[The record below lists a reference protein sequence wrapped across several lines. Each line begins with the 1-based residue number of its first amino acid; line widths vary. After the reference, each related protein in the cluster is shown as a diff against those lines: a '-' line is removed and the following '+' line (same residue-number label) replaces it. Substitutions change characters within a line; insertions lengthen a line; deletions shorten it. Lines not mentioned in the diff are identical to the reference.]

1 MERNH
6 YPLTM
11 LGVALA
17 LSAAVSAA
25 EPDWP
30 CWRGPNRDGRSP
42 DTGLVKQWPEDGPP
56 LVWNAAGIGH
66 GFATVSI
73 GWGTIYT
80 TGDVDGKLRIFAL
93 GLDGKPKWQVDH
105 DDAWATPTPGSRAT
119 PTLHAGR
126 LYLLSAHGLLGCR
139 SATDGR
145 LLWSRRMSE
154 FGGKTPQWGY
164 TESVLI
170 HDGKAIVTPGGKQC
184 IVALDPD
191 TGETV
196 WTSRGLDVPAEY
208 GSCIAIERKPF
219 TLLAGVTSGGLVA
232 VRADNG
238 QSLWPSNITGGGSQ
252 DTSIPVSYTH
262 LTLPTTPY

>member
-11 LGVALA
+11 LGVALT

-105 DDAWATPTPGSRAT
+105 DDAWATSNSGFAG
-119 PTLHAGR
+119 HANV
-126 LYLLSAHGLLGCR
+126 A
-139 SATDGR
+139 
-145 LLWSRRMSE
+145 RR
-154 FGGKTPQWGY
+154 Q
-164 TESVLI
+164 
-170 HDGKAIVTPGGKQC
+170 A
-184 IVALDPD
+184 
-191 TGETV
+191 
-196 WTSRGLDVPAEY
+196 VPALGPWPARLPLRDRRPVAMEPPD
-208 GSCIAIERKPF
+208 ER
-219 TLLAGVTSGGLVA
+219 
-232 VRADNG
+232 VR
-238 QSLWPSNITGGGSQ
+238 W
-252 DTSIPVSYTH
+252 
-262 LTLPTTPY
+262 